1 MVEGDGSGG
10 AVASWSGGA
19 SEAKPR
25 EGRGRI
31 SRADLVEF
39 RRALDAATRR
49 AIVTPM
55 IVLACGAA
63 FAAMTASGVPILW
76 PYASQLVGWGANDGA
91 RLILRHEY
99 WRLGASVFIHG
110 GLIHLVVNMWSLFVI
125 GPLVERIY
133 GHLAFAVLYLAA
145 GIAGA
150 IASAAVPPVRVSVG
164 ASGAICGVLGGLLA
178 FLLLHRRAIPPS
190 VLRQLSKNVAS
201 VVIFMAVLGLVVP
214 NIDQAAHIGGLA
226 AGFVVGMILIG
237 PWPVVPGLRRRLT
250 ARRLALIVPIAIAVA
265 GSAVAVAN
273 RGDDFIPPARRMDD
287 LTEQLAPIIREFS
300 SIRMVLTESVGLFDG
315 GADAFE
321 REAGRA
327 TLRKLRTRALR
338 NADRIRSVRTSQPDL
353 RAVCVS
359 LTRALDGQIDRLDA
373 LDRYLETGDP
383 AALDAARVALAMTVQ
398 ASRDCEQYQ
407 LRYLA
412 RYWVGPHGAAGPA
425 RSMTVG
431 LRPPWGPNDGDG
443 RRRAR
448 GRAGCGSAARV
459 ISSWLG
465 LTGALRLTPA
475 GHGPAPG
482 AQRPGRQPGGAFRD
496 GNTQGDRSGS
506 RRAGDGRRRP
516 SHSSG

>member
-1 MVEGDGSGG
+1 MDYTLATGVGSSDRPARARSAGEEDEGRDLERVRSEQRGPGRWSRGTAPDVQSHRCPGEPARRSRARGG
-10 AVASWSGGA
+10 AG
-19 SEAKPR
+19 
-25 EGRGRI
+25 

-49 AIVTPM
+49 AIVTPL

-110 GLIHLVVNMWSLFVI
+110 GLIHLVVNMWSLLVI

-145 GIAGA
+145 GIVGA

-164 ASGAICGVLGGLLA
+164 ASGAICGLLGGLLA
-178 FLLLHRRAIPPS
+178 FLVVHRRAIPPS
-190 VLRQLSKNVAS
+190 VLQQLSKNVAG
-201 VVIFMAVLGLVVP
+201 VVVFMAVLGLVVP

-226 AGFVVGMILIG
+226 AGFVSGLVLIG

-250 ARRLALIVPIAIAVA
+250 VASARADRADRHRGGGFGGRRGASWRRRHPA
-265 GSAVAVAN
+265 GPPHGRPGRAARADHPRVCFHPHGPRRIRQPLRR
-273 RGDDFIPPARRMDD
+273 RGRRVR
-287 LTEQLAPIIREFS
+287 A
-300 SIRMVLTESVGLFDG
+300 G
-315 GADAFE
+315 GRTHDHAEA
-321 REAGRA
+321 AGRA
-327 TLRKLRTRALR
+327 VR
-338 NADRIRSVRTSQPDL
+338 NADRIRSVRTSQADL

-373 LDRYLETGDP
+373 LERYLETGDP
-383 AALDAARVALAMTVQ
+383 AALDSARDALALTVQ

-412 RYWVGPHGAAGPA
+412 KYGLVP
-425 RSMTVG
+425 RSQPVQ
-431 LRPPWGPNDGDG
+431 
-443 RRRAR
+443 R
-448 GRAGCGSAARV
+448 GR
-459 ISSWLG
+459 
-465 LTGALRLTPA
+465 
-475 GHGPAPG
+475 
-482 AQRPGRQPGGAFRD
+482 
-496 GNTQGDRSGS
+496 
-506 RRAGDGRRRP
+506 
-516 SHSSG
+516 